1 MKHNNYRPYLHI
13 LAALSLTLVVV
24 LGMACQ
30 SNSPAET
37 PGADQELATPSPT
50 LQPTLAT
57 IGFSPTL
64 VAGVESSDEGE
75 SPGLTLWT
83 VEEISQRS
91 ANEDIRAFVESSLRR
106 FRRDNPD
113 LNVEVVVKKASGKGG
128 VLDFLRTAREVAP
141 SILPDVAI
149 INAADLDQAFSEDLV
164 RPLDD
169 RLDRAIVQDLL
180 SAARRMGTIDEA
192 LVGLPL
198 GMDMQHIIYNTQV
211 FTETAPM
218 LWTDIISQNTRY
230 LFPAKGVNGQV
241 NDATLAQYLS
251 AGGRLIDEQGNPKID
266 DSVLRTVLTT
276 YQKAREAG
284 LIDST
289 LADISTLEELW
300 PLYGERQAGLVQV
313 SVRQY
318 LLERESLLNADYG
331 PIPVQ
336 TLESTPIS
344 IVHGWVLVL
353 VTEDE
358 ARQQAALTLIETF
371 LATQTIVTWNRI
383 NQTIPT
389 RDSAFQELAGDDPYW
404 VFLRNQLN
412 NAQPEPRVRDYELI
426 GRLLQQAT
434 EQVIRGEA
442 TADQATSA
450 VVDALTQ

>member
-1 MKHNNYRPYLHI
+1 MKHNNYRNGKHI
-13 LAALSLTLVVV
+13 LAALSLMLVV
-24 LGMACQ
+24 GTACQ
-30 SNSPAET
+30 DTLPLDT
-37 PGADQELATPSPT
+37 PRSDPEITRPSPT
-50 LQPTLAT
+50 LQSPLAT
-57 IGFSPTL
+57 SDFSPTPV
-64 VAGVESSDEGE
+64 VAVESDEGGP
-75 SPGLTLWT
+75 PGLTLWT
-83 VEEISQRS
+83 VEEVSQRS
-91 ANEDIRAFVESSLRR
+91 ANEDIRTFVESSLRR

-141 SILPDVAI
+141 AILPDVAVI
-149 INAADLDQAFSEDLV
+149 DATDLDQAFSEGLI
-164 RPLDD
+164 RPFDD

-180 SAARRMGTIDEA
+180 SAARRMGTVDER

-198 GMDMQHIIYNTQV
+198 GMDMQHVVYRTQI

-218 LWTDIISQNTRY
+218 LWTDIFSQSVRY
-230 LFPAKGVNGQV
+230 LFPAKGDNGQV
-241 NDATLAQYLS
+241 NNATLAQYLS

-266 DSVLRTVLTT
+266 DTALRTVLTT

-284 LIDST
+284 LIDSS

-300 PLYGERQAGLVQV
+300 PFYVELQAGLVQV

-318 LLERESLLNADYG
+318 VVERETLVNSDYAA
-331 PIPVQ
+331 IPVQ
-336 TLESTPIS
+336 TPENTPIS

-353 VTEDE
+353 VTEDY

-371 LATQTIVTWNRI
+371 LATPTVVTWNRI
-383 NQTIPT
+383 NHSIPT

-404 VFLRNQLN
+404 VFLRTQLN
-412 NAQPEPRVRDYELI
+412 NAQPEPGVRDYELV

-442 TADQATSA
+442 TAEQATGA

>member
-1 MKHNNYRPYLHI
+1 
-13 LAALSLTLVVV
+13 VV
-24 LGMACQ
+24 A
-30 SNSPAET
+30 
-37 PGADQELATPSPT
+37 
-50 LQPTLAT
+50 
-57 IGFSPTL
+57 
-64 VAGVESSDEGE
+64 VESDEGGP
-75 SPGLTLWT
+75 PGLTLWT
-83 VEEISQRS
+83 VEEVSQRS
-91 ANEDIRAFVESSLRR
+91 ANEDIRTFVESSLRR

-141 SILPDVAI
+141 AILPDVAVI
-149 INAADLDQAFSEDLV
+149 DATDLDQAFSEGLI
-164 RPLDD
+164 RPFDD

-180 SAARRMGTIDEA
+180 SAARRMGTVDER

-198 GMDMQHIIYNTQV
+198 GMDMQHVVYRTQI

-218 LWTDIISQNTRY
+218 LWTDIFSQSVRY
-230 LFPAKGVNGQV
+230 LFPAKGDNGQV
-241 NDATLAQYLS
+241 NNATLAQYLS

-266 DSVLRTVLTT
+266 DTALRTVLTT

-284 LIDST
+284 LIDSS

-300 PLYGERQAGLVQV
+300 PFYVELQAGLVQV

-318 LLERESLLNADYG
+318 VVERETLVNSDYAA
-331 PIPVQ
+331 IPVQ
-336 TLESTPIS
+336 TPENTPIS

-353 VTEDE
+353 VTEDY

-371 LATQTIVTWNRI
+371 LATPTVVTWNRI
-383 NQTIPT
+383 NHSIPT

-404 VFLRNQLN
+404 VFLRTQLN
-412 NAQPEPRVRDYELI
+412 NAQPEPGVRDYELV

-442 TADQATSA
+442 TAEQATGA